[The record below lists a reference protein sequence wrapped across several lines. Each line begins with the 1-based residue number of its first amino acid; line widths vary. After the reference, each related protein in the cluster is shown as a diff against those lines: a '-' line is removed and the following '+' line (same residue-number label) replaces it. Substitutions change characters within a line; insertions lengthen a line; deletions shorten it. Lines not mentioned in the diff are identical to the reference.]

1 MKPLLPAVDAAGL
14 LREVSFALL
23 LRDRRPID
31 PADLSVA
38 TGLDIETAARAVTT
52 LAQAGWLDLDDAGHV
67 TGAAGLS
74 LTTGPHG
81 LTLGHGAFRTWCAYD
96 SLGIAHAVGSD
107 ALVETECGRCQQP
120 IKLAFR
126 AGMPERAGPERLWL
140 ADGGADL
147 RGSFCTPTV
156 LLCGEEHGLAW
167 ADGQGHR
174 GRLLDLA
181 EAACLGGAEW
191 AGCADAARRLS

>member
-31 PADLSVA
+31 LGDLAAA
-38 TGLDIETAARAVTT
+38 TGLDIETASGAVTT
-52 LAQAGWLDLDDAGHV
+52 LAQAGWLDLDSGRV

-81 LTLGHGAFRTWCAYD
+81 LKLGDASFRTWCAYD
-96 SLGIAHAVGSD
+96 SLGIASALGGD
-107 ALVETECGRCQQP
+107 ALVETSCGHCQGQ
-120 IKLAFR
+120 IRLAFR
-126 AGMPERAGPERLWL
+126 AGAPERGGPEQLWL

-167 ADGQGHR
+167 ATAQGHR
-174 GRLLDLA
+174 GRLLDLT
-181 EAACLGGAEW
+181 EAARLGGFEW